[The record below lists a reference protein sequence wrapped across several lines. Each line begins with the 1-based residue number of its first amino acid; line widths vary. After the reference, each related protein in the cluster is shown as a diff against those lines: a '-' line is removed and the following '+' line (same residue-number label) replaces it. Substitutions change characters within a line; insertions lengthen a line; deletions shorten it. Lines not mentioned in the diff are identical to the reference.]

1 MKNGI
6 IYILS
11 QIIILILKGA
21 IKNDKVTID
30 NFSIRNYIKYYYNNI
45 DKKIK
50 FGGKI
55 YNMYYKNYRLY
66 ISALTSYGEVAVK
79 VDSIFP
85 DYYSKSDF
93 LDLEK
98 SLIKSLSNW
107 YTYKT
112 RELENDIV
120 DEYFR

>member
-11 QIIILILKGA
+11 QIIILILKGT

-66 ISALTSYGEVAVK
+66 ISTLTSYGEVAVK

-98 SLIKSLSNW
+98 SLIKSLLN
-107 YTYKT
+107 
-112 RELENDIV
+112 
-120 DEYFR
+120 